1 MVVSGKEGIRV
12 ARRRLIPVGL
22 GLAGLL
28 TVAAIVGAVVYRN
41 EWMEKRVQV
50 IHPGQLVRGA
60 WQRPTP
66 LRRIIEREGIKTIV
80 TLTAINSTDRKFI
93 DQTRVVKE
101 QGIDW
106 VIIPMRGSRAT
117 VEQMAIAADL
127 LADPERQPVFFHCV
141 AGHHRTSLA
150 HAAYLIRHEGYTAEQ
165 AWRTVSSLAWAR
177 PDAVVDRN
185 DQFLIEEFARV
196 QASLSP
202 TRSNEGFWE
211 VGCGKH
217 AQTAVATDSSGDRPG
232 SDAPGGLDHV
242 ESSARQLRGRSAG
255 SNLPIS
261 ADVGAEACADPS

>member
-1 MVVSGKEGIRV
+1 MT
-12 ARRRLIPVGL
+12 RRRLIPIGL
-22 GLAGLL
+22 GLVGSLIL
-28 TVAAIVGAVVYRN
+28 AAIVGLIVYRN
-41 EWMEKRVQV
+41 EWFEKRVKV

-60 WQRPTP
+60 WQRPRP
-66 LRRIIEREGIKTIV
+66 LRRLIAREGVRTIV

-93 DQTRVVKE
+93 DQTKVVRE
-101 QGIDW
+101 LGIDW

-127 LADPERQPVFFHCV
+127 LADPDRQPVFFHCV

-165 AWRTVSSLAWAR
+165 AWQAVSSLAWAR

-196 QASLSP
+196 QATLSP
-202 TRSNEGFWE
+202 AREDSGFWE
-211 VGCGKH
+211 VGSGKH
-217 AQTAVATDSSGDRPG
+217 ARTASATGRGGGPRPG
-232 SDAPGGLDHV
+232 PGGPGGLDHL
-242 ESSARQLRGRSAG
+242 ESGPRQLRSRPAG
-255 SNLPIS
+255 SALPIG